1 MDDGTF
7 DQLTLLL
14 SRLTSRRAMVGG
26 IGLSAISLPSLAGAK
41 KRKRKKKKVK
51 FNEFG
56 CVSVG
61 GFCKNADQCCSS
73 LCEGKKGKK
82 KCRARG
88 AGTCDQDSPGVCLSD
103 NPATLTCN
111 NDALCYCYATTAGS
125 NFCTEASMGFDVCAE
140 CQKDADCVALGY
152 PPEFACAPAFAGACA
167 GSCESGMACLPPCG
181 FAPPEPE

>member
-1 MDDGTF
+1 MEMDRF
-7 DQLTLLL
+7 DRLAHSVSGLL
-14 SRLTSRRAMVGG
+14 SRRA
-26 IGLSAISLPSLAGAK
+26 LAGALGLGALVWPSLVDAK
-41 KRKRKKKKVK
+41 KRGKKKKKVK

-61 GFCKNADQCCSS
+61 GYCKNADQCCSGM
-73 LCEGKKGKK
+73 CEGKKGKK

-88 AGTCDQDSPGVCLSD
+88 AGTCDQDSPGVCLAA
-103 NPATLTCN
+103 NPTTLTCN

-140 CQKDADCVALGY
+140 CQKDADCVALGH

-167 GSCESGMACLPPCG
+167 GACESGMACLPPCG
-181 FAPPEPE
+181 YAPPEPE